1 MLKMVEEC
9 SSEALAEMVL
19 HDGIALAQKAQAF
32 SGVKGRMGRITMNEV
47 VEACKVMAIARNTQ
61 QIEHVVNQLDDMNA
75 MAYRQ
80 ERGHT

>member
-1 MLKMVEEC
+1 MRCYTKESAMLKMVEEC

-32 SGVKGRMGRITMNEV
+32 SGVKGRITMDEV

-61 QIEHVVNQLDDMNA
+61 QLEIHN
-75 MAYRQ
+75 
-80 ERGHT
+80 ERGTP